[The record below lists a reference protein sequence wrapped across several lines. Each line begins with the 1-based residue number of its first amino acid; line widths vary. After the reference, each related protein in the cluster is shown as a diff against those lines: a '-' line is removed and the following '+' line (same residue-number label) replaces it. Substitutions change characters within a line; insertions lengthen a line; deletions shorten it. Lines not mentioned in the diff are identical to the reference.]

1 MAREDYF
8 KTDPPTLNEA
18 LDAVAD
24 LVRQFAYHVE
34 YYGKPALYDGGLSAL
49 ENAFWILERAGCKV
63 NRNGTIQE
71 SNLDKF
77 IERIEGE
84 TS

>member
-18 LDAVAD
+18 LDAVAN
-24 LVRQFAYHVE
+24 LVRQFAYHTE
-34 YYGKPALYDGGLSAL
+34 FYGKPAYMDGGLSAL
-49 ENAFWILERAGCKV
+49 ENAFDILQRAGCRM
-63 NRNGTIQE
+63 NSNGTIQE

-77 IERIEGE
+77 MERMEDE